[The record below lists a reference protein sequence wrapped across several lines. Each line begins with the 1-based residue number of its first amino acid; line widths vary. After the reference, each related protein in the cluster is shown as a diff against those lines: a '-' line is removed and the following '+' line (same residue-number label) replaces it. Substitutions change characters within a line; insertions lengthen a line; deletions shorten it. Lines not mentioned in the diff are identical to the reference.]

1 MVVATGFFDGVH
13 LGHRHVLSTL
23 VGAARERGT
32 ESIVAT
38 FWPHPRTVLQD
49 EARGLRLLSSLDEK
63 KALLA
68 AAGVDRVEVIPFSR
82 AFSEMTAEAYLRE
95 YVIGRLGATAIV
107 VGYDNR
113 LGSDRCTPDR
123 IRETGERLGL
133 EVLVADPSPA
143 RTADGVP
150 VSSTQVRGALAA
162 GRVEAA
168 ADMLGYR
175 YPLRGV
181 VVEGNR
187 LGRTIGFPT
196 ANMQLFE
203 PRKMVP
209 ADGVYYVAVETL
221 GRCLDGM
228 CNIGV
233 RPTVGAAS
241 GRTIETHVFDFDESI
256 YGLDFQVSFLRRI
269 RDERK
274 FASMDDLRAR
284 LAADREEC
292 LRFRF
297 RDV

>member
-13 LGHRHVLSTL
+13 LGHRHVLSIL

-123 IRETGERLGL
+123 IRETGEKNF
-133 EVLVADPSPA
+133 EFEK
-143 RTADGVP
+143 TADIP
-150 VSSTQVRGALAA
+150 
-162 GRVEAA
+162 
-168 ADMLGYR
+168 
-175 YPLRGV
+175 
-181 VVEGNR
+181 EG
-187 LGRTIGFPT
+187 
-196 ANMQLFE
+196 E
-203 PRKMVP
+203 S
-209 ADGVYYVAVETL
+209 
-221 GRCLDGM
+221 
-228 CNIGV
+228 
-233 RPTVGAAS
+233 GAAKRFFNS
-241 GRTIETHVFDFDESI
+241 DIITASVTASTSTSTIHTP
-256 YGLDFQVSFLRRI
+256 L
-269 RDERK
+269 
-274 FASMDDLRAR
+274 
-284 LAADREEC
+284 
-292 LRFRF
+292 
-297 RDV
+297 

>member
-1 MVVATGFFDGVH
+1 MKKTIVTG
-13 LGHRHVLSTL
+13 L
-23 VGAARERGT
+23 
-32 ESIVAT
+32 
-38 FWPHPRTVLQD
+38 W
-49 EARGLRLLSSLDEK
+49 
-63 KALLA
+63 ALLLTSLLTL
-68 AAGVDRVEVIPFSR
+68 P
-82 AFSEMTAEAYLRE
+82 AFAQEL
-95 YVIGRLGATAIV
+95 IV
-107 VGYDNR
+107 GGQAVGIQISTD
-113 LGSDRCTPDR
+113 G
-123 IRETGERLGL
+123 
-133 EVLVADPSPA
+133 VLVAGLCEVDGSGGSRPA
-143 RTADGVP
+143 ESAGLKTGDRIVAADGVP

-221 GRCLDGM
+221 GRRLDGM

-256 YGLDFQVSFLRRI
+256 YGLDFRVSFLRRI

-274 FASMDDLRAR
+274 FSSLDELRVR